1 MISARLW
8 VRAVAAAVVP
18 GWHHG
23 LMNIMLFHSTY
34 GLRPAVRAAAERLR
48 AAGHEVWTP
57 DLFEGRTF
65 ETVEEGMAFNESIGK
80 DEVLKRAVLAAA
92 PYSPRGLV
100 YAGFSLGASV
110 AQTLALGDDRAR
122 GLLLLHG
129 TSDIAAGAAVDE
141 LPVQLHVA
149 EPDPFETDD
158 WLTAWYL
165 QMGRAGADVEVY
177 RYAGAGHLYTDPDLP
192 DYDAEAAEATW
203 RVALG
208 FLDALAEGHTG
219 S

>member
-1 MISARLW
+1 
-8 VRAVAAAVVP
+8 
-18 GWHHG
+18 
-23 LMNIMLFHSTY
+23 MNIMLFHSIY
-34 GLRPAVRAAAERLR
+34 GLRPAVREAADRLR

-65 ETVEEGMAFNESIGK
+65 DTVEEGMEYRGEIGK
-80 DEVLKRAVLAAA
+80 DELLKRAVLAAA
-92 PYSPRGLV
+92 PYSERGLV
-100 YAGFSLGASV
+100 YAGFSFGASV
-110 AQTLALGDDRAR
+110 AQTLALGDDKAR

-129 TSDIAAGAAVDE
+129 TSDIAPNAQAAD

-158 WLTAWYL
+158 WLSAWYL
-165 QMGRAGADVEVY
+165 QMGRTGADVEVY
-177 RYAGAGHLYTDPDLP
+177 RYAGAGHLYTDPELP

-208 FLDALAEGHTG
+208 FLDSLKSA
-219 S
+219 

>member
-1 MISARLW
+1 
-8 VRAVAAAVVP
+8 
-18 GWHHG
+18 
-23 LMNIMLFHSTY
+23 MNIMLFHSTY
-34 GLRPAVRAAAERLR
+34 GPRPAVARAADRLR

-57 DLFEGRTF
+57 DLFGGRTF
-65 ETVEEGMAFNESIGK
+65 DTAEEGMAYKEEVGK
-80 DEVLKRAVLAAA
+80 DELLKRAVLAAA
-92 PYSPRGLV
+92 PYSERGLV
-100 YAGFSLGASV
+100 YAGFSFGASV

-129 TSDIAAGAAVDE
+129 TSDIAENTSADE

-165 QMGRAGADVEVY
+165 RMGRAGADVEVY
-177 RYAGAGHLYTDPDLP
+177 RYAGAGHLYTDPGLP
-192 DYDAEAAEATW
+192 DYDEEAAEATW

-208 FLDALAEGHTG
+208 FLASLEGDQPAR
-219 S
+219 

>member
-1 MISARLW
+1 
-8 VRAVAAAVVP
+8 
-18 GWHHG
+18 
-23 LMNIMLFHSTY
+23 MNIMLFHSAF
-34 GLRPAVRAAAERLR
+34 GLRPAVEAAADRLR

-65 ETVEEGMAFNESIGK
+65 DSVEEGMAFKDEIGK
-80 DEVLKRAVLAAA
+80 DELLKRAVLAAA
-92 PYSPRGLV
+92 PYSDRGLV
-100 YAGFSLGASV
+100 YAGFSFGAAT
-110 AQTLALGDDRAR
+110 AQTLALGDDKAK

-129 TSDIAAGAAVDE
+129 TSDIAEGVTVDE

-192 DYDAEAAEATW
+192 DYDEEAAEATW
-203 RVALG
+203 RVALS
-208 FLDALAEGHTG
+208 FLETL
-219 S
+219 